1 MRNNNVNR
9 IRASAMM
16 VIKIFQNI
24 DKSEERSK
32 TADGCDEMISMI
44 KKHMGSHHNHHLI
57 ILISGSDSEGP
68 LMDVMK

>member
-1 MRNNNVNR
+1 
-9 IRASAMM
+9 MM

-44 KKHMGSHHNHHLI
+44 KKHMGSHHNYH
-57 ILISGSDSEGP
+57 
-68 LMDVMK
+68 